1 MSWSCP
7 AATACATRTRRSSSG
22 CASCT
27 PPRRGRSAW
36 APGPALAA
44 AGVLDGAAAATHW
57 ASAQRL
63 TDLGIT
69 YSDQRVVRAGK
80 VLTSAG
86 ATACIDLALTLLGLS
101 HGPAVAQTVQLSL
114 EYDPQP
120 PYDAGSPAKAP
131 AEIGALVQLLLR
143 TKVQLMP
150 PTQNLLAETPRA
162 AEPDDPPLPA
172 REHRRLVT
180 VVAGIG
186 LVASWF
192 VLGDLLELGFVGHLL
207 LAAPA
212 LAAFHT
218 LVRRR
223 PLRSLLARDS
233 VTFARRWPGKLLVA
247 VVLVLI
253 PATLVTLSVIGDRYG
268 RYADDSWKALL
279 MLVVLAGSYL
289 ATRRLALTVLIG
301 AVTVAVTSWV
311 LAPNLAAARNGD
323 PTVLAHLDHQ
333 ASMGWLAGYHSVAVA
348 EVDLEAAQ
356 QVRLAGIGADETT
369 VMEVGSMTKAMTGL
383 VIADAVRRGEIRM
396 KAPVSTYLP
405 QLKGSPAGAVTMS
418 ELVTHTA
425 GYTEFG
431 AATLRSAVWKA
442 PLGLGFFTA
451 DSAQMTKETKEQ
463 SLDGRGRY
471 RYSTLGSAIAGQAVA
486 AATHLSYPGLDA
498 HATLRA
504 TRHVAHRHRGR
515 RSTRGG
521 WNVADRT
528 PGQAVGHGRLRTRRG
543 RRLHHRRP
551 RKTRHRP
558 PRRDRTRHVR
568 PEAHY
573 GNGSVEHPD
582 WWLLE
587 HLHLADRPDDHCPRR
602 TDRRLRLLSR
612 HRPRAPQGR
621 HRSIRCRQQRQR
633 PGHRAPHRSRVV
645 HRSRP
650 RAHQHSA
657 VAPARLLARWAGYEM
672 LICPPSRRCAGAS

>member
-1 MSWSCP
+1 
-7 AATACATRTRRSSSG
+7 
-22 CASCT
+22 
-27 PPRRGRSAW
+27 
-36 APGPALAA
+36 
-44 AGVLDGAAAATHW
+44 
-57 ASAQRL
+57 
-63 TDLGIT
+63 
-69 YSDQRVVRAGK
+69 
-80 VLTSAG
+80 
-86 ATACIDLALTLLGLS
+86 
-101 HGPAVAQTVQLSL
+101 
-114 EYDPQP
+114 
-120 PYDAGSPAKAP
+120 
-131 AEIGALVQLLLR
+131 
-143 TKVQLMP
+143 MP
-150 PTQNLLAETPRA
+150 PTQNLLAETSRA
-162 AEPDDPPLPA
+162 AEPDQPPLPG

-180 VVAGIG
+180 VVAGVG
-186 LVASWF
+186 LVALWF

-223 PLRSLLARDS
+223 PLRRLLARDS

-253 PATLVTLSVIGDRYG
+253 PATLVTLSLIGDRYG

-301 AVTVAVTSWV
+301 AVAVAVTSSV

-348 EVDLEAAQ
+348 EVDLDAAK

-383 VIADAVRRGEIRM
+383 VIADAARRGEIRM
-396 KAPVSTYLP
+396 KTPVSTYLP

-431 AATLRSAVWKA
+431 AATLRSAAWKA

-486 AATHLSYPGLDA
+486 AAAHLSYSDLMRTRLFEPLGMSHTAIEVDGPLVEGGTSQTGLPVKPWVMDAYAPGAAAVSTTGDLAKLATALLDGTAPGMSALEPTTATDQSNTRVGGFWNVSTWPTGQTITA
-498 HATLRA
+498 HAGQTGGYASYLGIDRA
-504 TRHVAHRHRGR
+504 RHKAVIVLSDVANNANDLGIELLIDRG
-515 RSTRGG
+515 
-521 WNVADRT
+521 
-528 PGQAVGHGRLRTRRG
+528 
-543 RRLHHRRP
+543 
-551 RKTRHRP
+551 
-558 PRRDRTRHVR
+558 
-568 PEAHY
+568 
-573 GNGSVEHPD
+573 
-582 WWLLE
+582 
-587 HLHLADRPDDHCPRR
+587 
-602 TDRRLRLLSR
+602 
-612 HRPRAPQGR
+612 
-621 HRSIRCRQQRQR
+621 
-633 PGHRAPHRSRVV
+633 
-645 HRSRP
+645 
-650 RAHQHSA
+650 
-657 VAPARLLARWAGYEM
+657 
-672 LICPPSRRCAGAS
+672 